1 MKKLLLAVA
10 ALVALASSA
19 LATPK
24 MECSVNDPTG
34 TPLNVRN
41 GTIVGALANGTP
53 VFASEMSKDGRW
65 VKILQFRQLRLA
77 AATAIKKT
85 KHG

>member
-65 VKILQFRQLRLA
+65 VKIAPIDGNGKAGWAFFNFVNCD
-77 AATAIKKT
+77 
-85 KHG
+85 